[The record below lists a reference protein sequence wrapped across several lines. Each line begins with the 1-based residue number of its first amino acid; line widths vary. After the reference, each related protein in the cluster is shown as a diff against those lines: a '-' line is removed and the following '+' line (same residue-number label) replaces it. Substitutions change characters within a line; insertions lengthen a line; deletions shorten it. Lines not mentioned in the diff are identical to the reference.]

1 MIRQLASLTQF
12 AEEIIGESSNA
23 LVNQQSR
30 LQSLSD
36 RIEILDQKVHVLN
49 PKHVGKRCAN
59 KKREQIDQIVW
70 QHFDKFYQA

>member
-23 LVNQQSR
+23 LANQQSR

-36 RIEILDQKVHVLN
+36 RIEILDQRVQVLN
-49 PKHVGKRCAN
+49 PKHVGTVVVKRTN
-59 KKREQIDQIVW
+59 
-70 QHFDKFYQA
+70 

>member
-23 LVNQQSR
+23 LANQQSR

-36 RIEILDQKVHVLN
+36 RIEILDHVKNIFYVLFHN
-49 PKHVGKRCAN
+49 EIH
-59 KKREQIDQIVW
+59 ID
-70 QHFDKFYQA
+70 